1 MNATSL
7 RSIPRTLLAASA
19 LAFALCGY
27 SHAEGEVKPLPN
39 PTLDAPVAKT
49 SGQQTAV
56 FAAGCFWGIEAVFK
70 HVNGVISST
79 SGYSGGSAD
88 TATYQKVSG
97 GLTGHAEAVKV
108 VFDPSKV
115 SYGTLLKV
123 LFSAAHDPTQLNR
136 QGPDSGTQYRSAIFT
151 TSDEQQKIAHAYVG
165 QLKVYQ
171 VYAQPIVTQ
180 IVPLK
185 AFYQAEDYHLD
196 YLARNLSQPYIVHN
210 DLPKLAALKL
220 NFPAL
225 YRSN

>member
-1 MNATSL
+1 MNKHVLSQV
-7 RSIPRTLLAASA
+7 RILLSTA
-19 LAFALCGY
+19 LILCSLCGQAR
-27 SHAEGEVKPLPN
+27 AEGETRPLPR
-39 PTLDAPVAKT
+39 PAVDAPLAKAA
-49 SGQQTAV
+49 GQETAV

-70 HVNGVISST
+70 NIKGVLSST

-88 TATYQKVSG
+88 TATYDKVSRG
-97 GLTGHAEAVKV
+97 STEHAEAVKV

-136 QGPDSGTQYRSAIFT
+136 QGPDSGTQYRSAIFH
-151 TSDEQQKIAHAYVG
+151 TSTEQQKIAQAYVG
-165 QLKVYQ
+165 QLNVYQ